1 MLGNNLIGVDISAD
15 CLFRQAALN
24 IPVAI
29 SNFGQ
34 ERSGIEC

>member
-1 MLGNNLIGVDISAD
+1 MLGNSLIGVVISAD

-29 SNFGQ
+29 SSATLGRNSL
-34 ERSGIEC
+34 E